1 MNRLQAVYL
10 HSCVAL
16 VAVSGIVFAWMKYA
30 MKGSDELAV
39 VNHPLQP
46 WMLAAHVLAAP
57 LLLFGL
63 GSIAGTHIW
72 RGFREKRGPNRGS
85 GKAAMWMIV
94 PMVLSGYLI
103 QVSTA
108 DAMRKGAAV
117 SHWATSAIF
126 VLAYAVHLGHR
137 RTIRSGNC
145 IERLELPESRA
156 GEPPAVLPFA
166 VLRARRSET
175 TPA

>member
-1 MNRLQAVYL
+1 MNRTQAAYL

-63 GSIAGTHIW
+63 GSIAGPHIW
-72 RGFREKRGPNRGS
+72 PGFRQERGPNRG
-85 GKAAMWMIV
+85 
-94 PMVLSGYLI
+94 
-103 QVSTA
+103 T
-108 DAMRKGAAV
+108 
-117 SHWATSAIF
+117 
-126 VLAYAVHLGHR
+126 
-137 RTIRSGNC
+137 
-145 IERLELPESRA
+145 ERPRC
-156 GEPPAVLPFA
+156 G
-166 VLRARRSET
+166 
-175 TPA
+175 